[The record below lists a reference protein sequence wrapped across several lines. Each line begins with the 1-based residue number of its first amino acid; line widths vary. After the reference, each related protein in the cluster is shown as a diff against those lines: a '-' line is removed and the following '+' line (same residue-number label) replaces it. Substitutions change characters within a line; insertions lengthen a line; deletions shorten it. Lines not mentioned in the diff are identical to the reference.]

1 MKLVM
6 EALVR
11 QRLREAA
18 VGARV
23 EDAAVQAAIA
33 ELEAHF
39 EAILAR
45 VRALYAR
52 ECEIRRIHPRG
63 RVRDDHVTGTTR
75 LPPPPEAKPNAH
87 PEFA

>member
-1 MKLVM
+1 MKLVT

-11 QRLREAA
+11 RRLREAA
-18 VGARV
+18 EGARV

-45 VRALYAR
+45 VRAVYAR
-52 ECEIRRIHPRG
+52 ECEIRRIHASTRAAAF
-63 RVRDDHVTGTTR
+63 GTIT
-75 LPPPPEAKPNAH
+75 
-87 PEFA
+87 